1 MIPATNAR
9 RDSWGVLF
17 AYLNNVGIECGL
29 VRYAY
34 QVATR
39 TDGEKAFETCT
50 IHIYANVLPQET
62 LTPIVRRKQAK

>member
-1 MIPATNAR
+1 MHAETPEECYSRTWI
-9 RDSWGVLF
+9 
-17 AYLNNVGIECGL
+17 NVGIECGL